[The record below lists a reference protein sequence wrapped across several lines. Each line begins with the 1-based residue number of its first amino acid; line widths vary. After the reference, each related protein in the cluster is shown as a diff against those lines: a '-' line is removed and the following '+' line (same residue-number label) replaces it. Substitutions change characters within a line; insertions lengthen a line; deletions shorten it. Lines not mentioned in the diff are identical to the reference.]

1 MFRVN
6 VQILVFFLLLFG
18 IALPS
23 IAQKVTIKG
32 QVVHKEDP
40 TFNLLIVNRNTS
52 KGTFGEKD
60 GSFEVTAN
68 KTDTLLIGAM
78 GYKTFKLSMK
88 DSAAKSIYSVRIY
101 LEPISIDLKEVQVF
115 PRRALDSIQND
126 IKKLGYNDRDYI
138 LTGIDAYMS
147 PLTFLYQQLSR
158 KEQLKRRAY
167 EIINEDRKRE
177 LLKELFVKYVDYDII
192 DLSRDEF
199 DDFIDFINVSDQQ
212 LISMSQ
218 YDFVLFTK
226 ERFQAYR
233 RKPQQLRQ
241 DINTHD

>member
-1 MFRVN
+1 MLSRLSL
-6 VQILVFFLLLFG
+6 ILLFIL
-18 IALPS
+18 IAIGQS
-23 IAQKVTIKG
+23 FAQKVTIKG

-60 GSFEVTAN
+60 GSFKVMADKN
-68 KTDTLLIGAM
+68 DTLLVGAI
-78 GYKTFKLSMK
+78 GYKTYKLSLK
-88 DSAAKSIYSVRIY
+88 DSTLKSDYSVRIY
-101 LEPISIDLKEVQVF
+101 LQPISFDLKEVEVF
-115 PRRALDSIQND
+115 PGRELESIQKD
-126 IKKLGYNDRDYI
+126 IRSLGYDERDYV

-177 LLKELFVKYVDYDII
+177 LLKELFIKYVNYDII

-199 DDFIDFINVSDQQ
+199 DEFIDFINVSDRQ
-212 LISMSQ
+212 LMSMSQ
-218 YDFVLFTK
+218 YDFVIFTK
-226 ERFQAYR
+226 ERFEAFR
-233 RKPQQLRQ
+233 RKPQRLLQ

>member
-1 MFRVN
+1 MLSRPALLT
-6 VQILVFFLLLFG
+6 ILLFILLG
-18 IALPS
+18 HQS
-23 IAQKVTIKG
+23 YAQKVTIKG

-60 GSFEVTAN
+60 GTFQVVADKN
-68 KTDTLLIGAM
+68 DTLLVGAM

-88 DSAAKSIYSVRIY
+88 DSTLKNQYSVRIY
-101 LEPISIDLKEVQVF
+101 LQPISFNLKEVQVF
-115 PRRALDSIQND
+115 PRRELDSIQND
-126 IKKLGYNDRDYI
+126 IRSLGYDDRDYV
-138 LTGIDAYMS
+138 LTGIDAYIS

-167 EIINEDRKRE
+167 EIINEDRKRA
-177 LLKELFVKYVDYDII
+177 LLKELFIKYVDYDII

-199 DDFIDFINVSDQQ
+199 DEFIDFINISDQQ

-218 YDFVLFTK
+218 YDFVIFTK
-226 ERFQAYR
+226 ERFQAFR
-233 RKPQQLRQ
+233 RKPQRLLQN
-241 DINTHD
+241 INTHD